1 MTVEFAVAL
10 PAVVLV
16 LVTLV
21 AGVVLVDRVG
31 SMQAAAG
38 AAARALGRGD
48 QAAAD
53 RLVREG
59 APGTVAT
66 VRHADGT
73 VCVDLAGRA
82 GGPLSAVPLTATG
95 CAAEAGR

>member
-1 MTVEFAVAL
+1 MEFAVAL

-21 AGVVLVDRVG
+21 AGIVLVDRVG
-31 SMQAAAG
+31 SMQAVAG

-53 RLVREG
+53 RLLRAG
-59 APGTVAT
+59 APGAAAT
-66 VRHADGT
+66 VRHGDGT
-73 VCVDLAGRA
+73 VCVDLEGRT
-82 GGPLSAVPLTATG
+82 GGPLSAVPVTATQ